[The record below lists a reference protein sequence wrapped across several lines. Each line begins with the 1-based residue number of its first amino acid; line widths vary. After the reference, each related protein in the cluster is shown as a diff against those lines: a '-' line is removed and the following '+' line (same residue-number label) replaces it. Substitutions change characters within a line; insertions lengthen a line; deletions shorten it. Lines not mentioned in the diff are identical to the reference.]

1 VVGGLGWKYCVV
13 AAQVICRTGR
23 DSTNKGRRTR
33 SGGVEQVQIVWHG
46 IIAAISEWAIKM

>member
-1 VVGGLGWKYCVV
+1 VDGGLGWKYCFV
-13 AAQVICRTGR
+13 AAQVIGCTGR
-23 DSTNKGRRTR
+23 DTTNKGRRTR